1 MTYLMLFSENFII
14 IKEKQLY
21 TRRQVHDKY
30 VILEEIRFVL
40 DNLYEK
46 DRAKY
51 ERCKSIIKPNTWD
64 ALEDAWKLWNPA
76 PKNTGSWGGVRNMT
90 FTLDGRSP
98 YFTDCL
104 RNHFIQCTY
113 DEHGSP
119 NFDKVTYPGSI
130 VDISDLYDTMTIEQ
144 LVKRGGSRNSL
155 QEIAQDRMSIK
166 LENVVRAWA
175 ERNRVPYDSYDSF
188 YKWRDEN
195 DLVPHED
202 TNCETMRLVYRPA
215 HKAFTHRGGISN
227 AKNIKNHFCL

>member
-1 MTYLMLFSENFII
+1 MLFSEKYILTR
-14 IKEKQLY
+14 EELLY
-21 TRRQVHDKY
+21 ARHRISDKY
-30 VILEEIRFVL
+30 SILEEIRLVL
-40 DNLYEK
+40 DNLYEI

-51 ERCKSIIKPNTWD
+51 ERCKSIVKPNTWD

-90 FTLDGRSP
+90 FTLDKRSS
-98 YFTDCL
+98 YFIDCM
-104 RNHFIQCTY
+104 RKNFIQCTY

-130 VDISDLYDTMTIEQ
+130 VDISDLYDVMSIEQ
-144 LVKRGGSRNSL
+144 IVKRGGSRNSL
-155 QEIAQDRMSIK
+155 QEIAQDRISYR
-166 LENVVRAWA
+166 LESVVRMWAWK
-175 ERNRVPYDSYDSF
+175 NRVPYDIYESF

-202 TNCETMRLVYRPA
+202 TNCRTMRLVYRPA

-227 AKNIKNHFCL
+227 VKNIKNHFSL